1 MNRSRLSILLVLA
14 IATSLSAPSS
24 FAATKPKAAGR
35 SSTAVINTIL
45 NGKGVPSNTLGINGD
60 FYIDTRSL
68 LISGPKA
75 NGKWPTG
82 RSLQGANGV
91 NGIDGKNGAAAK
103 NVTTASNVAGPAGP
117 QGERGDKGVD
127 GSAGA
132 NGSAGIDGLPGATG
146 AQGPTGPAGSGAT
159 GAQGPSGATGPAGSG
174 ATGAQGPS
182 GANGARGETGTVGT
196 IGAAGT
202 RGETGTVGP
211 SEVTVGTLTFANI
224 SGTVGSSSVAT
235 LSGLKA
241 GKSYLIR
248 VLIHTYHPSDRF
260 MDSKMIL
267 NLTVA
272 ASAGSPIITKQYIPA
287 FANTYRNGSEGYE
300 WSLDGQIV
308 VDGALVASDFG
319 LTLTVTAGKSTS
331 LAALKIDCEFTSTL
345 VGAVL

>member
-24 FAATKPKAAGR
+24 YAATKPKAAGR

-45 NGKGVPSNTLGINGD
+45 NGKGAPSNTLGINGD

-68 LISGPKA
+68 LISGPKV

-117 QGERGDKGVD
+117 QGERGDKGID

-146 AQGPTGPAGSGAT
+146 AQGPSGPAGSGATGAQGPSGPAGSGAT
-159 GAQGPSGATGPAGSG
+159 GAQGPSGATG
-174 ATGAQGPS
+174 
-182 GANGARGETGTVGT
+182 ARGETGTIGT
-196 IGAAGT
+196 IGAAGA

-241 GKSYLIR
+241 GKSYLVR

-260 MDSKMIL
+260 LDSKMIL

-272 ASAGSPIITKQYIPA
+272 ASSGSPIITKQYIPA

-331 LAALKIDCEFTSTL
+331 LAALKIDCDFTSTL